1 MRSMYYKSE
10 AVAKHLTN
18 SLMEILERDA
28 IFVCIGTDR
37 CTGDS
42 LGPLV
47 GTMLSKYDLGDH
59 IVYGTIKHPVHAL
72 TIEKTVAEIQ
82 EKYKGRQV
90 IAIDAA
96 SGLFSGYMR
105 VKDEPILPGLGV
117 GKTLPAI
124 GDYSIVATTCTK
136 NENILY
142 TRLDLI
148 FDMAEIIVGAITKV
162 IAMESEESSEIRL

>member
-1 MRSMYYKSE
+1 MRSMHYKSE
-10 AVAKHLTN
+10 AVAEHLTN
-18 SLMEILERDA
+18 SLMKILERDA

-82 EKYKGRQV
+82 EKYKDRQV

-148 FDMAEIIVGAITKV
+148 FDMAEIIVGAITKA
-162 IAMESEESSEIRL
+162 IAMESEESSEMSL

>member
-82 EKYKGRQV
+82 EKYKDRQV

-162 IAMESEESSEIRL
+162 IAMESEESSEMSL

>member
-10 AVAKHLTN
+10 AVAEHLTN

-82 EKYKGRQV
+82 EKYKDRQV

-162 IAMESEESSEIRL
+162 IAMESEESSEMSL